1 MANQN
6 ISRLKGRH
14 KKRDICV
21 FYTTLNYDEI
31 AISAD
36 VYQLAEIPPESI
48 VLSATALPIVQ
59 NDAGTSATFDL
70 GWDGGAEL
78 IDDGD
83 LKTAAGTAIVS
94 STVPLHLPT
103 GATLTFVPTYGGTA
117 ATAGQ
122 LALYIEYLEYE
133 QCTGELT
140 NFVS

>member
-21 FYTTLNYDEI
+21 FSTEIEYDEI
-31 AISAD
+31 LTAAD
-36 VYQLAEIPPESI
+36 VYQLAQLPPECI
-48 VLSATALPIVQ
+48 VLSATVLPTVQ
-59 NDAGTSATFDL
+59 NNAGTSASFDL
-70 GWDGGAEL
+70 GWAGGAEL

-103 GATLTFVPTYGGTA
+103 GATLTIVPTYGGTA
-117 ATAGQ
+117 PTAGKMFV
-122 LALYIEYLEYE
+122 YVEYLEYE

-140 NFVS
+140 NFVA

>member
-6 ISRLKGRH
+6 ISRLGGRH

-21 FYTTLNYDEI
+21 FFATLDYDEI
-31 AISAD
+31 ATSAD
-36 VYQLAEIPPESI
+36 VYQLAQLPPECI

-78 IDDGD
+78 MDDAN
-83 LKTAAGTAIVS
+83 LKTAAGVAIVS

-103 GATLTFVPTYGGTA
+103 GATLTLVPTYGGTA

-122 LALYIEYLEYE
+122 LFIYIEYLEYE